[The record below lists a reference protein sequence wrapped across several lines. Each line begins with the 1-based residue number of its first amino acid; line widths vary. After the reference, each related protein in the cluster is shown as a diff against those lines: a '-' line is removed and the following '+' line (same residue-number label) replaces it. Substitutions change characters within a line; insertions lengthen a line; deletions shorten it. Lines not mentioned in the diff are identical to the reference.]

1 MNFSGKWNNSYIVA
15 NLRAV
20 WGRAYVRII
29 GLNREPSW
37 VVFSIILPLFGIAAY
52 VYVYKSL
59 GSPNEFIG
67 YVILGGAMTAFWINV
82 LWAMSGQFYW
92 EKETGNLELYMIA
105 PISRM
110 AILLGMAVGGL
121 FSTGVRALSTL
132 ALGAFIFGVAFTTSS
147 PFLLLGIFVLTMVA
161 LYGMG
166 MMFSSLFMI
175 YGREAWHT
183 CNLME
188 QPVYLLSGFYFPVRA
203 LGMYAAAGASLI
215 PMTLGLDA
223 MRQLIFGGKW
233 GLLSPE
239 VELLLLAGLA
249 FLFIG
254 LAKVTLDY
262 MEKWGKKEGRLT
274 LRHQ

>member
-1 MNFSGKWNNSYIVA
+1 MNLGSNSYIIA

-20 WGRAYVRII
+20 WGRAYVRIV

-37 VVFSIILPLFGIAAY
+37 VVFSIVLPLFGIAAY
-52 VYVYKSL
+52 VYVYKAL

-82 LWAMSGQFYW
+82 LWAMSAQFYW

-121 FSTGVRALSTL
+121 FSTGVKAISTL
-132 ALGAFIFGVAFTTSS
+132 ALGAFIFGVAFITSS
-147 PFLLLGIFVLTMVA
+147 PLLLLGIFLLTMA
-161 LYGMG
+161 SLYGMG
-166 MMFSSLFMI
+166 MMFSSLFML

-203 LGMYAAAGASLI
+203 LGIYVAAGASLI

-223 MRQLIFGGKW
+223 MRQLIFSGKW
-233 GLLSPE
+233 GFLPPDIELALL
-239 VELLLLAGLA
+239 VILTVL
-249 FLFIG
+249 FLG
-254 LAKVTLDY
+254 LAKVSLDY
-262 MEKWGKKEGRLT
+262 MEKWAKREGRLT
-274 LRHQ
+274 LQHQ